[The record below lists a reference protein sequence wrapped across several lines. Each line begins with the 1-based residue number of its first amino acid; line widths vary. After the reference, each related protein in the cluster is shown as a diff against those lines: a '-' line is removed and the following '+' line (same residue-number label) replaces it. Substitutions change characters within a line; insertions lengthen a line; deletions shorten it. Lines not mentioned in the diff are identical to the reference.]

1 MPIDLSNLDSAP
13 QSVISAL
20 NNKSELFERV
30 TDISSILQD
39 NTIRDAVVELDM
51 IVRKEKVLA
60 FHFTRAFREEIAR
73 DGLRARKTEEWRCL
87 FIAKYQHLLKKEQI
101 MRLKAGWSSYFTPTQ
116 KLGRDGRIFF
126 NLTEKAYKD
135 GNATSLLRYFGG
147 EAIFKPFLA
156 DSDLNQILTSLGE
169 PLIVRAAIDA
179 SSIKVFNSNAFG
191 ITWLSTYH
199 HSLNPNAIKQ
209 DYDVYI
215 EKPIH
220 PENIISI
227 QVVQELA

>member
-1 MPIDLSNLDSAP
+1 M
-13 QSVISAL
+13 SVYRKISTS
-20 NNKSELFERV
+20 SEKRTDHEIESRMVKLFHSD
-30 TDISSILQD
+30 T
-39 NTIRDAVVELDM
+39 
-51 IVRKEKVLA
+51 K
-60 FHFTRAFREEIAR
+60 
-73 DGLRARKTEEWRCL
+73 ARKRWT
-87 FIAKYQHLLKKEQI
+87 Y
-101 MRLKAGWSSYFTPTQ
+101 
-116 KLGRDGRIFF
+116 FF

-179 SSIKVFNSNAFG
+179 SSIKAFNSNAFG

-215 EKPIH
+215 EKPIN
-220 PENIISI
+220 PEDIISI
-227 QVVQELA
+227 QVVPELA